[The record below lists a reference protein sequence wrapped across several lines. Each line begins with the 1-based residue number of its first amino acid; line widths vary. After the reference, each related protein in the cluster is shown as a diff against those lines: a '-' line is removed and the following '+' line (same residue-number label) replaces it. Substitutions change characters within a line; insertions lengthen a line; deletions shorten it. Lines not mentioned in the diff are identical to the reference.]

1 MGLIEY
7 LKKLIYLPF
16 HLIILIIYL
25 FIALLPLI
33 LLLSFYGVAFY
44 VGLGLTGFQTTIIVF
59 LSLIGSTINIPVAV
73 LEQHTPIIT
82 EKYIRYMGIVIRIPT
97 IDFVGTRT
105 VLAVNLGGCII
116 PTTLSIYLLAK
127 ILMSS
132 GFIPFFTVLI
142 ATGINSII
150 INQFAKPIKGVGIAT
165 PWFVPPL
172 VTSIITLL
180 FTQLVEGVNIF
191 AFAYITGTLGTLIGA
206 DLMNLKEIANLG
218 TPAASIG
225 GAGTFDGIFLTGV
238 MSIFL
243 LMMF

>member
-1 MGLIEY
+1 MGFIEY
-7 LKKLIYLPF
+7 LKKLIYLPV
-16 HLIILIIYL
+16 HLAILVIYL
-25 FIALLPLI
+25 IVALFPLI
-33 LLLSFYGVAFY
+33 LLLSFYGIAFY
-44 VGLGLTGFQTTIIVF
+44 VGLGLSGFQTMVIIF

-73 LEQHTPIIT
+73 LEQHMPIIT
-82 EKYIRYMGIVIRIPT
+82 EKYIRYMGIMIRIPT

-116 PTTLSIYLLAK
+116 PTTLSLYLLFK
-127 ILMSS
+127 ILTTT
-132 GFIPFFTVLI
+132 GVLPFFTVLI
-142 ATGINSII
+142 ATGVNAII

-172 VTSIITLL
+172 VTSIITI
-180 FTQLVEGVNIF
+180 FFAQLIGGINIF

-206 DLMNLKEIANLG
+206 DLMNLKEISNLG

>member
-1 MGLIEY
+1 
-7 LKKLIYLPF
+7 
-16 HLIILIIYL
+16 
-25 FIALLPLI
+25 
-33 LLLSFYGVAFY
+33 
-44 VGLGLTGFQTTIIVF
+44 
-59 LSLIGSTINIPVAV
+59 
-73 LEQHTPIIT
+73 
-82 EKYIRYMGIVIRIPT
+82 MGIVIRIPT